1 MAFSRFRR
9 STPRVFALVRGGVSL
24 GARQVHGLVLLGV
37 LAGAAAAGSV
47 AGCSVAGSSDAEGSQ
62 LVNACDSD
70 SDCSG
75 GVCSGGMCRVES
87 PGQSGLGAV
96 LLEVTPPAGASA
108 VAGVRFTSLV
118 LPDELDTSLDVELPY
133 ISHVR
138 GSVTAKTVPE
148 DECLPADPGLLAPPA
163 ADGSLPARISVIPRQ
178 RLLGMSTA
186 PLTREIAAD
195 ASGNYDLS
203 FNVPPGL
210 YDIYAEPLG
219 ATDGCFRPPYLVL
232 SRPIEPGD
240 IDFSLELPVPEK
252 LDITVRF
259 PGLIDAL
266 NGWKLDVVDRD
277 TGRLLSNRAVL
288 SSPEIESSSGG
299 LSYRAVLAFSPVV
312 SDAADA
318 MPATELVRLSPP
330 EGVAAPTL
338 YVERSVV
345 ELFQDGA
352 GVIDQLT
359 ALPSPVT
366 YTGRI
371 TEVGTTTGAKANVTL
386 IATQLQHVSSGT
398 IAAFVRTVESDEAGV
413 FQVDLLPG
421 TYAVRIEPASD
432 TLAQSTASITVSA
445 SGSMQAGKALEVKQ
459 RAHFGGR
466 MISFSGDLLGYT
478 TVQASP
484 SPVLTTANV
493 LSLARGE
500 YPVYPRTESES
511 SESDGRFDLLLDAGE
526 FRLVARP
533 EVTSGL
539 PWYVQLGVTVEGGDV
554 WMDDLAVSVPVVAEG
569 AIRSADVGAVPGSL
583 VRAYA
588 LLAGSEPTA
597 DPDEATAVVGI
608 GEARVDSK
616 SAFRLLL
623 PSTIVRPPTQE

>member
-1 MAFSRFRR
+1 MSGDDA
-9 STPRVFALVRGGVSL
+9 TSL
-24 GARQVHGLVLLGV
+24 N
-37 LAGAAAAGSV
+37 S
-47 AGCSVAGSSDAEGSQ
+47 CSSDA
-62 LVNACDSD
+62 
-70 SDCSG
+70 DCVD
-75 GVCSGGMCRVES
+75 GVCDAGMCRFGAPALSE
-87 PGQSGLGAV
+87 LGAV
-96 LLEVTPPAGASA
+96 LLEVTPPAGAGA

-118 LPDELDTSLDVELPY
+118 LPDELDMSLDVELPY

-138 GSVTAKTVPE
+138 GSVTAATVPE
-148 DECLPADPGLLAPPA
+148 DECLPAEPDPSALPA
-163 ADGSLPARISVIPRQ
+163 ADGSVPARISVIPRQ

-195 ASGNYDLS
+195 ASGKYDLS

-232 SRPIEPGD
+232 SRAIEPGD

-252 LDITVRF
+252 LDVTVRF

-266 NGWKLDVVDRD
+266 HGWTLDVVDRD
-277 TGRLLSNRAVL
+277 TGRLLSNSAEL

-299 LSYRAVLAFSPVV
+299 LSYRAELAFSPVV
-312 SDAADA
+312 SDAEGA

-330 EGVAAPTL
+330 EAVTAPTI

-345 ELFQDGA
+345 ELFQDGE

-366 YTGRI
+366 YSGRV
-371 TEVGTTTGAKANVTL
+371 TQAGTTTGAKANVTL

-413 FQVDLLPG
+413 FEVELLPG
-421 TYAVRIEPASD
+421 NYAVRIEPASD
-432 TLAQSTASITVSA
+432 TLAQAATTLTVSA
-445 SGSMQAGKALEVKQ
+445 SGSMQAGKALEVKA
-459 RAHFGGR
+459 RARFSGR
-466 MISFSGDLLGYT
+466 MVSFNGDLLGYT

-484 SPVLTTANV
+484 VPVLTTLNV

-500 YPVYPRTESES
+500 YPMYPRTESEP
-511 SESDGRFDLLLDAGE
+511 SEPDGIFELLLDAGE

-533 EVTSGL
+533 EVTTGL
-539 PWYVQLGVTVEGGDV
+539 PWYVQLGVEVAGTEL
-554 WMDDLAVSVPVVAEG
+554 WMDDLSVSVPVVAEG

-588 LLAGSEPTA
+588 LLAGNEPTA
-597 DPDEATAVVGI
+597 DPAEATAVVGI
-608 GEARVDSK
+608 GEARVDS
-616 SAFRLLL
+616 AGDFRLLL
-623 PSTIVRPPTQE
+623 PSTIARPLLQE